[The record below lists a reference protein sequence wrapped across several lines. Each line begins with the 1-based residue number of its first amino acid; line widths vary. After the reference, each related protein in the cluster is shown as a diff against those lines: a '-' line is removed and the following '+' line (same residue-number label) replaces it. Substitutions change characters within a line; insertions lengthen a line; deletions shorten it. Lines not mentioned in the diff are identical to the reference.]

1 MVEIIP
7 KEPAKPSKILNLLL
21 YLAIFLLFSSVVS
34 YFTLSGFLK
43 KTEEEAAALASA
55 LLQTEEAFLEKEIST
70 AKKKIEDFSFLIDRH
85 LKPSQVFEIVEKNCH
100 PKVWFSRFSLA
111 SREKTLRLSGETD
124 NFETLGQQIFILEEE
139 TALAK
144 VTLESFSITSEGK
157 INFELSLLLNI

>member
-7 KEPAKPSKILNLLL
+7 KEPAKPSKTLSLLF
-21 YLAIFLLFSSVVS
+21 YLAIFLLFFSVVS

-55 LLQTEEAFLEKEIST
+55 LVQTEEASLEKEILT
-70 AKKKIEDFSFLIDRH
+70 AKKKIEDFSSLIGRH
-85 LKPSQVFEIVEKNCH
+85 LSPSEVFEIVEKNCH
-100 PKVWFSRFSLA
+100 PKVWFSQFNLS
-111 SREKTLRLSGETD
+111 SNEKTLRVSGETD

-144 VTLESFSITSEGK
+144 VRLESFSITSEGR
-157 INFELSLLLNI
+157 INFELSLALNI